1 MTAFERDRGG
11 DALGNRANPRGGRG
25 DRDLNEHR
33 ESVRLLHLMGLAREL
48 LTARLDLESTI
59 AATAAAPVPVLAEG
73 CTVFVRGRDQ
83 VLRARISRHSDDRV
97 ERGLNEL
104 GEAYADPDAP
114 LLKALSF
121 APVVIGWDTFEPIDR
136 YTVGAVGLLGHSPW
150 LVLALHDQEGELLGA
165 LRLVITP
172 GATPD
177 QQWIDWASDLAVL
190 SGPAIARALR
200 ATSTMGALETLAGG
214 LAPDSLPEIPGF
226 AFKAR
231 YLPGTSAVGIGGDWY
246 QVMQAK
252 GRVLIALG
260 DAAGHG
266 VNAAVA
272 MAQASSAL
280 RAFLTA
286 GRPRSAM
293 YKLDQYLHSLIGPGF
308 VTLCMVDVNPKTRKA
323 RLTNAGHMPPIHV
336 TRKGIRRLNKGR
348 GSPLGVGSVDRISP
362 ARVRFRRDDRLF
374 LYTDGLVE
382 RRGDSIDKGIARLY
396 WVIDEAPEDLDDAC
410 DHILEQMRPPGGF
423 EDDVALLAVRFTRR
437 RDG

>member
-1 MTAFERDRGG
+1 MTHRPISTEAEANAERARVAFTEHNWSEAIELLRAADAGG
-11 DALGNRANPRGGRG
+11 ALTAADLDALGESAWWMGRLG
-25 DRDLNEHR
+25 EAI
-33 ESVRLLHLMGLAREL
+33 EARER
-48 LTARLDLESTI
+48 AFAAHSAAGDLSRA
-59 AATAAAPVPVLAEG
+59 AATA
-73 CTVFVRGRDQ
+73 
-83 VLRARISRHSDDRV
+83 
-97 ERGLNEL
+97 
-104 GEAYADPDAP
+104 
-114 LLKALSF
+114 
-121 APVVIGWDTFEPIDR
+121 
-136 YTVGAVGLLGHSPW
+136 
-150 LVLALHDQEGELLGA
+150 LALATDYSHRLQSPVASAWVQRAERLLRELPESREHGYLQRPYIGSALARGSFDEALLGA
-165 LRLVITP
+165 ERLLEIAHRL
-172 GATPD
+172 GDPD
-177 QQWIDWASDLAVL
+177 LE
-190 SGPAIARALR
+190 AL
-200 ATSTMGALETLAGG
+200 G
-214 LAPDSLPEIPGF
+214 LQD
-226 AFKAR
+226 
-231 YLPGTSAVGIGGDWY
+231 
-246 QVMQAK
+246 K